1 MTSPT
6 FLIQTFG
13 CRVNQAESKQI
24 NDRLIRL
31 GYKKA
36 KKHPPDIIIINSC
49 VITQK
54 GERESARS
62 IRALKK
68 QYPNSFLIVTGCAAN
83 LWLNI
88 SKKNPLPPADL
99 FLTNEKKSAI
109 PQIVTKHTPPPQQI
123 QDLSIQKRLTDPGSP
138 RRVFVK
144 IQDGCNHF
152 CSYCIVPYLRT
163 KPTSKKVN
171 QIIKEINQ
179 AYRVGAKEA
188 ILCGI
193 NLSSFGQDLN
203 QPTTLTDLIEKI
215 LKKTKI
221 PRLSLSSLT
230 PNLINKKLIDIFI
243 ADQEKDQRLSSYWH
257 LALQSGSETV
267 LKRMNRP
274 ANLNK
279 LSQSLQYIKQALPY
293 FTLRADII
301 IGFPDETDKEFSQ
314 TLDFIANNKISFGHL
329 FPYSPRPK
337 TKAQKMISQGAWDL
351 VPDKVKKTRRKNLLF
366 VLEKN
371 RQKEAKKLINS
382 QRLVLTLK
390 STSYCWWGLSDNYWP
405 TKIMTSG
412 NNIQKKL
419 GQIIPVKITG
429 QEGKTLRGN
438 FINTN

>member
-1 MTSPT
+1 MAKIT

-24 NDRLIRL
+24 NDNLIRL

-36 KKHPPDIIIINSC
+36 KNHPPDIIIINTC

-54 GERESARS
+54 GERESARA
-62 IRALKK
+62 IRSLRK
-68 QYPNSFLIVTGCAAN
+68 QYPNSFLIVTGCAVN

-88 SKKNPLPPADL
+88 SKKKPLPPADL

-109 PQIVTKHTPPPQQI
+109 PKIIAKRFPLLQEI
-123 QDLSIQKRLTDPGSP
+123 QDLSIQNAPRDPGSP
-138 RRVFVK
+138 KRVFVK

-163 KPTSKKVN
+163 KPTSKKVD
-171 QIIKEINQ
+171 QIIEEINQ
-179 AYRVGAKEA
+179 AYRAGAKEV

-193 NLSSFGQDLN
+193 NLSSFGQDFN
-203 QPTTLTDLIEKI
+203 QPTTLTDLIEEI

-243 ADQEKDQRLSSYWH
+243 ADQEKNHRLSSYWH

-274 ANLNK
+274 VDLDK
-279 LSQSLQYIKQALPY
+279 LAQSLQYIKQVLPY

-301 IGFPDETDKEFSQ
+301 IGFPNETDEEFAQ
-314 TLDFIANNKISFGHL
+314 TLDFIANNKISFGHI

-337 TKAQKMISQGAWDL
+337 ARAQSMISQGKWKL
-351 VPDKVKKTRRKNLLF
+351 VPDKVKKTRRKNLLL
-366 VLEKN
+366 VLEEN
-371 RQKEAKKLINS
+371 RQKEAKKLVNS
-382 QRLVLTLK
+382 QRPVLILK
-390 STSYCWWGLSDNYWP
+390 STSYGWWGLSDNYWP
-405 TKIMTSG
+405 TKVRVTKK
-412 NNIQKKL
+412 NAQKNL
-419 GQIIPVKITG
+419 GQIVPVKITN

-438 FINTN
+438 LINTN